1 MELSGFHKKE
11 IQLSPE
17 AVEEV
22 NQKISELKDTLDKHG
37 VFIVFNLEIGKGF
50 LFPKTYKVCDIDDPD
65 YDDVNSD
72 DSPMSI
78 DGVETKIGSCLEMYD
93 YKFHSIIPA

>member
-1 MELSGFHKKE
+1 MKFPELHNKE
-11 IQLSPE
+11 INVSPE

-22 NQKISELKDTLDKHG
+22 NQKIKELKDTLDKHG

-50 LFPKTYKVCDIDDPD
+50 LFPKTYKVCDIDDPAC
-65 YDDVNSD
+65 DDVDSD
-72 DSPMSI
+72 DSPMSV

-93 YKFHSIIPA
+93 DNYHEIIPA